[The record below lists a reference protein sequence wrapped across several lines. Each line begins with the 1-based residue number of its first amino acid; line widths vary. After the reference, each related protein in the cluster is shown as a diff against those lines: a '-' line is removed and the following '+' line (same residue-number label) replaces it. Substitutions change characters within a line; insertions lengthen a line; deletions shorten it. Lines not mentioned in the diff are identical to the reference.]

1 MEYIPLLIVLLIFSA
16 FFSSAETAFLSLQ
29 RIRLD
34 HHVKE
39 EDPGAVAV
47 SNLLTRPNR
56 LLSAILVGNN
66 LANTGA
72 AVVGGLIAQRVVSGG
87 LGALLAALVVT
98 VLLVLFGEVGP
109 KTVALHHNYRLTT
122 IYALPMRLWA
132 WLMRPVAS
140 ILDLVTRAVIKVFG
154 DNRESNAEISEAE
167 LRTMIGLSAET
178 GAVEADEAQLIH
190 RVFEFGD
197 RQVHEVMV
205 PRTEVVWLANGTSV
219 EHFYE
224 VFAQTPHS
232 RFPIF
237 DGDADNV
244 TGIVGIKEVMR
255 AVAMD
260 EIDDPDAV
268 DAVAGPAYFVPA
280 TKSTLDL
287 FREMQLLGHQMAVAV
302 DEWGGTAGIVTL
314 EALLEEM
321 VGQVG
326 EELQPSKPEITA
338 LDEGT
343 VHVNGS
349 LSVEEAR
356 EELELDI
363 PEGPYDTI
371 AGFFLSQAGH
381 IPRQGEF
388 IIFETHRIAVIEMR
402 SLKIQL
408 LQITSEPVPPESSP

>member
-1 MEYIPLLIVLLIFSA
+1 MEYAPLLVALLFLSA
-16 FFSSAETAFLSLQ
+16 FFSSAETAFLGLQ
-29 RIRLD
+29 RIRLE
-34 HHVKE
+34 HHLKE
-39 EDPGAVAV
+39 GDPGAAAVAA
-47 SNLLTRPNR
+47 LLARPSR

-72 AVVGGLIAQRVVSGG
+72 AVVGGLIAQKLVSGG

-109 KTVALHHNYRLTT
+109 KTVALQHNYRITT
-122 IYALPMRLWA
+122 IYAVPMKVWT
-132 WLMRPVAS
+132 WVMRPIAN
-140 ILDLVTRAVIKVFG
+140 ILDLVTRAVIAIFG
-154 DNRESNAEISEAE
+154 AGRENAAEVSEAE
-167 LRTMIGLSAET
+167 LRTMIGLSAEA
-178 GAVEADEAQLIH
+178 GAVEADEAELLH
-190 RVFEFGD
+190 RIFEFGD

-205 PRTEVVWLANGTSV
+205 PRTEVVWIPTGTNVS
-219 EHFYE
+219 EFRQ

-232 RFPIF
+232 RFPMF
-237 DGDADNV
+237 EGDADNV
-244 TGIVGIKEVMR
+244 IGIVGIKEVMR
-255 AVAMD
+255 AVAKE

-287 FREMQLLGHQMAVAV
+287 FREMQALGHQMAVAV

-314 EALLEEM
+314 EALIEEV

-326 EELQPSKPEITA
+326 DELQPSKPEITT

-343 VHVNGS
+343 VQVNGS

-356 EELELDI
+356 DELKLDI

-388 IIFETHRIAVIEMR
+388 IILDEYRIAVIEMR
-402 SLKIQL
+402 GLKIEL
-408 LQITSEPVPPESSP
+408 LQITSEAGS

>member
-1 MEYIPLLIVLLIFSA
+1 MEYIPLLIALLFFSA

-29 RIRLD
+29 RIRLE
-34 HHVKE
+34 HHVRE
-39 EDPGAVAV
+39 EDPGASAVAA
-47 SNLLTRPNR
+47 LLEKPSR

-66 LANTGA
+66 LTNTGA
-72 AVVGGLIAQRVVSGG
+72 AVVGGLIAQRIVSGG

-122 IYALPMRLWA
+122 IYAVPMKIWA
-132 WLMRPVAS
+132 WIMRPIAS
-140 ILDLVTRAVIKVFG
+140 LLDLVTRAVIRVSG
-154 DNRESNAEISEAE
+154 ADRENAEEISEAE
-167 LRTMIGLSAET
+167 LRTMIGLSAEVGT
-178 GAVEADEAQLIH
+178 LAEEEAKLLH

-205 PRTEVVWLANGTSV
+205 PRTEVVWLSTGTTV
-219 EHFYE
+219 DEFYQ

-232 RFPIF
+232 RFPMF

-244 TGIVGIKEVMR
+244 VGIIGIKEITR
-255 AVAMD
+255 AVAND
-260 EIDDPDAV
+260 EIGDPDPV
-268 DAVAGPAYFVPA
+268 DPIASPAYFVPA
-280 TKSTLDL
+280 TKIIVDL
-287 FREMQLLGHQMAVAV
+287 FREMQLLGHQMAIAV

-326 EELQPSKPEITA
+326 DELQPSKAEITA

-343 VHVNGS
+343 VQVHGS

-356 EELELDI
+356 EQLSLDI

-371 AGFFLSQAGH
+371 AGYFLSQVGH
-381 IPRQGEF
+381 IPHPGEF
-388 IIFETHRIAVIEMR
+388 IMLDGFRIAVMEMHGQKIE
-402 SLKIQL
+402 L
-408 LQITSEPVPPESSP
+408 LQITSEPQA

>member
-1 MEYIPLLIVLLIFSA
+1 MEYVPLLIALLIFSA

-29 RIRLD
+29 RIRLE

-39 EDPGAVAV
+39 EDPGAAAV
-47 SNLLTRPNR
+47 SALLAKPNR

-66 LANTGA
+66 LTNTGA
-72 AVVGGLIAQRVVSGG
+72 AVVGGLIAQKVVSGG

-122 IYALPMRLWA
+122 IYAVPMKFWA
-132 WLMRPVAS
+132 WLMRPFAS
-140 ILDLVTRAVIKVFG
+140 LLDLVTRAVIKIFG
-154 DNRESNAEISEAE
+154 DDRESTAQISEAE
-167 LRTMIGLSAET
+167 LRTMIGLSAEA
-178 GAVEADEAQLIH
+178 GAVEADEAELLH

-205 PRTEVVWLANGTSV
+205 PRTEVVWIPTGTNV
-219 EHFYE
+219 AEFRQ

-232 RFPIF
+232 RFPMF
-237 DGDADNV
+237 AGDADNV
-244 TGIVGIKEVMR
+244 IGIVGIKEVMR
-255 AVAMD
+255 SVAMGK
-260 EIDDPDAV
+260 IDDPDAV

-287 FREMQLLGHQMAVAV
+287 FREMQSLGHQMAVAV

-314 EALLEEM
+314 EALLEEV

-326 EELQPSKPEITA
+326 DELQPSKPEIMA

-343 VHVNGS
+343 VQVNGS

-356 EELELDI
+356 DELGLDI

-371 AGFFLSQAGH
+371 AGFFLSRAGH

-388 IIFETHRIAVIEMR
+388 IILDGYRIAVIEMR
-402 SLKIQL
+402 GLKIEL
-408 LQITSEPVPPESSP
+408 LQITSEQQA